1 MRAERQHLIRSLFD
15 AYIERYASRDDG
27 LTALFSENF
36 SGYAGSSDVLVTDR
50 DEWVKVT
57 RQDFAQVP
65 GRIGIEILDL
75 SLQDLADDVVAVTAF
90 FHIHLPIPEQVLS
103 REVARLVL
111 IFRCE
116 SGDWK
121 VAHSGISIP
130 YGKAGAGEVY
140 PLTRLEERNREL
152 EQIVEIRTRELA
164 EANRQLE
171 VLSNT
176 DGLTHIGN
184 RRFFD
189 QQLLLEWNR
198 AQRSANPLGLILLDI
213 DNFKHFNDHYGH
225 LAGDACLQALAKV
238 LAQTGRR
245 AGEQVARY
253 GGEEFVVLLP
263 NLDKAAAREFAECIQ
278 QALLSLAIPH
288 AGAPLGIVTVSLGVA
303 SLQAS
308 ILHNPVELLQQADAA
323 LYRAKAEGRNCIRM
337 VS

>member
-1 MRAERQHLIRSLFD
+1 M
-15 AYIERYASRDDG
+15 
-27 LTALFSENF
+27 
-36 SGYAGSSDVLVTDR
+36 LVTDR

-65 GRIGIEILDL
+65 GRIGIEILGPLAAGPCRRCRRGHGLLSYPPPDTRAGFVAGSCEAGVDL
-75 SLQDLADDVVAVTAF
+75 SLRKRRLEGRAQRNIHSLWQGWPLARST
-90 FHIHLPIPEQVLS
+90 
-103 REVARLVL
+103 R
-111 IFRCE
+111 
-116 SGDWK
+116 W
-121 VAHSGISIP
+121 
-130 YGKAGAGEVY
+130 
-140 PLTRLEERNREL
+140 TRLEERNREL

-253 GGEEFVVLLP
+253 GGGRVRR
-263 NLDKAAAREFAECIQ
+263 AAA
-278 QALLSLAIPH
+278 
-288 AGAPLGIVTVSLGVA
+288 
-303 SLQAS
+303 
-308 ILHNPVELLQQADAA
+308 
-323 LYRAKAEGRNCIRM
+323 
-337 VS
+337 